1 MSDLT
6 TLIYDNESLIYSV
19 VNKYSRYF
27 DKEDLYQVAVIG
39 LINAYKKY
47 KEDKETKFSSYAYFY
62 ITGEVKKYLRESNT
76 LKISKDLIKLN
87 ELIEKTNI
95 YLCQKLNREP
105 SIEELSRFLEV
116 DEKTINDAINSSVFV
131 ESLDELD
138 FNEICLY
145 DKISSIEKNY
155 DSEILDL
162 KIALENLNDEE
173 YNLINERYLN
183 ERSQMETSKI
193 LDMTQSMVSRKEREI
208 LIRLKTKLT

>member
-19 VNKYSRYF
+19 VNRYARYF

-39 LINAYKKY
+39 LINAYKNY
-47 KEDKETKFSSYAYFY
+47 KRDKETKFSSYAYFY
-62 ITGEVKKYLRESNT
+62 ITGEIKKYLRESNT

-87 ELIEKTNI
+87 ELIEKTST

-105 SIEELSRFLEV
+105 SVEELARFLEV
-116 DEKTINDAINSSVFV
+116 DEKTITDAINSKVFV
-131 ESLDELD
+131 ESLDEVD
-138 FNEICLY
+138 FNDNSLY
-145 DKISSIEKNY
+145 NKVSSYEKSY

-162 KIALENLNDEE
+162 RIALEKLTPDD
-173 YNLINERYLN
+173 YKLINERYIN

-193 LDMTQSMVSRKEREI
+193 LDMTQSMVSRKEKEI
-208 LIRLKTKLT
+208 LTRLRSKLT

>member
-19 VNKYSRYF
+19 VNRYARYF

-39 LINAYKKY
+39 LINAYKNY
-47 KEDKETKFSSYAYFY
+47 KIDKETKFSSYAYFY
-62 ITGEVKKYLRESNT
+62 ITGEIKKYLRESNT

-87 ELIEKTNI
+87 ELIEKTSI

-105 SIEELSRFLEV
+105 SVEELSRFLEV
-116 DEKTINDAINSSVFV
+116 DEKTINDAINSKVFV
-131 ESLDELD
+131 ESLDEVD
-138 FNEICLY
+138 FNDNSLY
-145 DKISSIEKNY
+145 NKVSSYEKSY

-162 KIALENLNDEE
+162 RIALEKLTPDD
-173 YNLINERYLN
+173 YKLINERYIN

-193 LDMTQSMVSRKEREI
+193 LDMTQSMVSRKEKEI
-208 LIRLKTKLT
+208 LTRLRSKLT

>member
-39 LINAYKKY
+39 LINAYKNY
-47 KEDKETKFSSYAYFY
+47 KRDKETKFSSYAYFY

>member
-19 VNKYSRYF
+19 VNRYARYF

-39 LINAYKKY
+39 LINAYKNY
-47 KEDKETKFSSYAYFY
+47 KIDKETKFSSYAYFY
-62 ITGEVKKYLRESNT
+62 ITGEIKKYLRESNT

-87 ELIEKTNI
+87 ELIEKTSI

-105 SIEELSRFLEV
+105 SVEELSRFLEV
-116 DEKTINDAINSSVFV
+116 DEKTINDAINSKVFV
-131 ESLDELD
+131 ESLDEVD
-138 FNEICLY
+138 FNDNSLY
-145 DKISSIEKNY
+145 NKVSSYEKSY
-155 DSEILDL
+155 DSEMLDL
-162 KIALENLNDEE
+162 KIALENLNDED

-193 LDMTQSMVSRKEREI
+193 LDMTQSMVSRKEKEI
-208 LIRLKTKLT
+208 LIRLRSKLT

>member
-19 VNKYSRYF
+19 VNRYSRYF
-27 DKEDLYQVAVIG
+27 DKDDLYQVAVIG
-39 LINAYKKY
+39 LINAYKNY

-87 ELIEKTNI
+87 ELIEKTSI

-105 SIEELSRFLEV
+105 SVEELARFLEV
-116 DEKTINDAINSSVFV
+116 DSKVIVDAINSKVFV
-131 ESLDELD
+131 ESLDEVD
-138 FNEICLY
+138 FNETCLY
-145 DKISSIEKNY
+145 NKVSSIEKNY

-162 KIALENLNDEE
+162 RIALENLTPDD
-173 YNLINERYLN
+173 YKLINERYIN

-193 LDMTQSMVSRKEREI
+193 LDMTQSMVSRKEKEI
-208 LIRLKTKLT
+208 LTRLRSRLT

>member
-19 VNKYSRYF
+19 VNRYARYF

-39 LINAYKKY
+39 LINAYKNY

-62 ITGEVKKYLRESNT
+62 ITGEIKKYLRESNT

-87 ELIEKTNI
+87 ELIEKTI
-95 YLCQKLNREP
+95 TYLCQKLNREP
-105 SIEELSRFLEV
+105 SVEELSRFLEV
-116 DEKTINDAINSSVFV
+116 DEKTITDAINSKVFV
-131 ESLDELD
+131 ESLDEVD
-138 FNEICLY
+138 FNDNSLY
-145 DKISSIEKNY
+145 NKVSSYEKSY

-162 KIALENLNDEE
+162 RIALEKLTPDD
-173 YNLINERYLN
+173 YKLINERYIN

-193 LDMTQSMVSRKEREI
+193 LDMTQSMVSRKEKEI
-208 LIRLKTKLT
+208 LTRLRSKLT

>member
-19 VNKYSRYF
+19 VNKYSKYF

-39 LINAYKKY
+39 LINAYKNY
-47 KEDKETKFSSYAYFY
+47 KADKETKFSSYAYFY
-62 ITGEVKKYLRESNT
+62 IIGEVKKYLRESNT

-87 ELIEKTNI
+87 EVIEKASN

-105 SIEELSRFLEV
+105 SVEELSRFLELDSKIV
-116 DEKTINDAINSSVFV
+116 VDAINSKVFV
-131 ESLDELD
+131 ESLDKED
-138 FNEICLY
+138 FNETCLY
-145 DKISSIEKNY
+145 NKVSSYEKSY

-162 KIALENLNDEE
+162 KIALEKLTPED
-173 YNLINERYLN
+173 YKLINERYIN

-193 LDMTQSMVSRKEREI
+193 LDMTQSMVSRKEKEI
-208 LIRLKTKLT
+208 LTRLRSKLT

>member
-19 VNKYSRYF
+19 VNRYARYF

-39 LINAYKKY
+39 LINAYKNY
-47 KEDKETKFSSYAYFY
+47 KRDKETKFSSYAYFY
-62 ITGEVKKYLRESNT
+62 ITGEIKKYLRESNT

-87 ELIEKTNI
+87 ELIEKTST

-105 SIEELSRFLEV
+105 SVEELARFLEV
-116 DEKTINDAINSSVFV
+116 DEKTITDAINSKVFV
-131 ESLDELD
+131 ESLDEVD
-138 FNEICLY
+138 FNDNSLY
-145 DKISSIEKNY
+145 NKVSSYEKNY

-162 KIALENLNDEE
+162 RIALEKLTPDD
-173 YNLINERYLN
+173 YKLINERYIN

-193 LDMTQSMVSRKEREI
+193 LDMTQSMVSRKEKEI
-208 LIRLKTKLT
+208 LTRLRSKLT

>member
-39 LINAYKKY
+39 LINAYKNY